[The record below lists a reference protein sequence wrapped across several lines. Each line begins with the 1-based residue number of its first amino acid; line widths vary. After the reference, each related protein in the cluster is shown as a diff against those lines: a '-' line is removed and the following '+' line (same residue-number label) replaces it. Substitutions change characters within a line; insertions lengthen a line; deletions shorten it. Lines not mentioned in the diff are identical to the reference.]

1 MCFKLKKWKK
11 KFSANNFDGKNWSHY
26 KRDAT
31 FLNFFELYPV
41 EKSSTNITTVHTD
54 QRSRCHKVYVE
65 AP

>member
-1 MCFKLKKWKK
+1 MCFKFNKMEKK
-11 KFSANNFDGKNWSHY
+11 KFSASNFDGKNWSHY

-54 QRSRCHKVYVE
+54 
-65 AP
+65 